1 MPRIHHEWTR
11 HGRPSHRRR
20 TAGLSTLVS
29 AARGWRAG
37 SRGWPRREREVSS
50 RAVFVRLL
58 AFALLFGIV
67 AVELQT
73 SFLQSHLLGWLSS
86 HLTWK
91 VETGESPEVVYPRYG
106 PFDVRLGYTRIPQFR
121 QRLEEHGFRIAQQS
135 RFSSTLAAITR
146 LGVSPPARER
156 AVAGLVIRGRDGTV
170 LFDANVRRHRF
181 ERYEDI
187 PPQVV
192 STLLLMENRHL
203 EGSADY
209 VNPAVDWGRLGRA
222 ALLSAASLVGM
233 PAHFQGGS
241 TIAVQIEKY
250 RHSRGGRTGSA
261 SEKLQQILSASLRA
275 YREGPHT
282 RDEQHAI
289 VLDYLNTVPLG
300 GAPGYGEVHGLGEG
314 LRAWFGMDPDHAFAA
329 LRGPDDDARARTLKH
344 TIALLCAVRAPTRM
358 LRTDHAELER
368 RGHYYIGSL
377 AQHGVLDSTL
387 ADAVDRE
394 PIQFDAGGVP
404 RVPLAQRKAVN
415 QVRLQL
421 PVLLGLH
428 DLHELDGL
436 DLEVETTYDADLQE
450 HAYSLLRSLNDPDTV
465 DAHGLRAPR
474 MLETGDPSKVWYSV
488 LLCERGSGADVVSA
502 VADNLNRPFDM
513 ISGMRMQLGST
524 AKLRTLAHYLEIV
537 ESLHEQ
543 YAGLPSAAL
552 EESAAAARD
561 PITRWVAAD
570 MAAAPDQ
577 PVDSLITHA
586 MAREYS
592 GNPGEAFFTGG
603 GLHSFHNF
611 EPEENYQHYTVR
623 EGLAKSVNLVFIRL
637 MRDVVRWH
645 EARLPYDAQA
655 VMADSANDDR
665 QKLLARASDQESRV
679 MLRRAYRRFKG
690 VPVDSLPEALLGH
703 HATARRYAMLYF
715 AWHPGAPAE
724 SLAAFLATR
733 DLPGDSLDA
742 GHLTRAYGGP
752 QLTLRDY
759 AYLLDCHPLDIWTS
773 QTLAHEPSLD
783 WYGLLGASED
793 VRCESQQWLFEARNR
808 RAQDLRLRT
817 AIEEDAFA
825 AMLPSWQ
832 RLGFPFDHLVP
843 SYATAIGSSADRPDA
858 LAKLMGIIV
867 NDGVQRPL
875 VSIRRVRFAPGTPYE
890 TVFEPAVPAGR
901 EVMSPAIAH
910 ALRAAMVDV
919 VTEGTARR
927 MDGAFADSTHAG
939 PVVGGKTGSGD
950 NRFVTFAHGGRMIG
964 SHAVNRTAV
973 FAFYIG
979 DRYYGVVTAVVDG
992 PQADQY
998 VFTSALPVQI
1008 LRMFTPE
1015 LKSRVMPRTL
1025 IRRSEDPIAARTPGR
1040 PVAAHTD

>member
-1 MPRIHHEWTR
+1 LD
-11 HGRPSHRRR
+11 SV
-20 TAGLSTLVS
+20 VS
-29 AARGWRAG
+29 RGWRAG
-37 SRGWPRREREVSS
+37 ARRDSRRPGNLV
-50 RAVFVRLL
+50 VRLVGIGVLL
-58 AFALLFGIV
+58 AVVV
-67 AVELQT
+67 AEIQT
-73 SFLQSHLLGWLSS
+73 SFIQSQMLGFLARR
-86 HLTWK
+86 LTWT
-91 VETGESPEVVYPRYG
+91 VETGESPRVVYPRYG
-106 PFDVRLGYTRIPQFR
+106 PFDVRLGYTRIPEFQK
-121 QRLEEHGFRIAQQS
+121 RLEERGFRIARQS

-146 LGVSPPARER
+146 LGVSPPAHER
-156 AVAGLVIRGRDGTV
+156 PVAGLVIRGRDGTV

-187 PPQVV
+187 PPQIV
-192 STLLLMENRHL
+192 STILLMENRRL
-203 EGSADY
+203 EGSADF

-241 TIAVQIEKY
+241 TMAVQIEKY
-250 RHSRGGRTGSA
+250 RHSKDGRTGSA
-261 SEKLQQILSASLRA
+261 GDKLQQIVAASLRA

-314 LRAWFGMDPDHAFAA
+314 LRAWFGMDPDRAFKA
-329 LRGPDDDARARTLKH
+329 LSADDDDPAKARALKH

-358 LRTDHAELER
+358 LRTNHAELER
-368 RGHYYIGSL
+368 RVHFYVGSL
-377 AQHGVLDSTL
+377 AAHGVLDSTL
-387 ADAVDRE
+387 AAQVDDE
-394 PIQFDAGGVP
+394 PIRFDEGGVP

-421 PVLLGLH
+421 PVLLGLK

-436 DLEVETTYDADLQE
+436 DLEVETTYDAGLEE
-450 HAYSLLRSLNDPDTV
+450 HALALLKSLGDPDTV
-465 DAHGLRAPR
+465 NAHGLRGPR

-488 LLCERGSGADVVSA
+488 LLCERGPGADMVSV

-537 ESLHEQ
+537 ESLHDRW
-543 YAGLPSAAL
+543 AGLPSAAL
-552 EESAAAARD
+552 AESASAARD
-561 PITRWVAAD
+561 PITRWAAED

-577 PVDSLITHA
+577 PADSLIAHA
-586 MAREYS
+586 LAREYS

-611 EPEENYQHYTVR
+611 EPEENGQYYSVR

-637 MRDVVRWH
+637 MRDEVRWH
-645 EARLPYDAQA
+645 EARLPYDPQA
-655 VMADSANDDR
+655 VLADSTNPDR
-665 QKLLARASDQESRV
+665 QKLLARGSDQEALV

-703 HATARRYAMLYF
+703 RTTARRYAMLYF
-715 AWHPGAPAE
+715 AWHPAAPPE

-733 DLPGDSLDA
+733 DLPSDTLDA
-742 GHLTRAYGGP
+742 DRLTRAYGGP

-773 QTLAHEPSLD
+773 QALARDPSLD
-783 WYGLLGASED
+783 WYGVLAASED
-793 VRCESQQWLFEARNR
+793 ARCESQQWLFEPRNR
-808 RAQDLRLRT
+808 RAQDLRLR
-817 AIEEDAFA
+817 IEIEQDAFA
-825 AMLPSWQ
+825 DMLPSWQ
-832 RLGFPFDHLVP
+832 HLGFPFDRLVP

-858 LAKLMGIIV
+858 LAKLMGIVV
-867 NDGVQRPL
+867 NDGIQRPV
-875 VSIRRVRFAPGTPYE
+875 VSIRCVRFAPGTPYE
-890 TVFEPAVPAGR
+890 TVFEPSVPPGR
-901 EVMSPAIAH
+901 RVMSPAIAH
-910 ALRAAMVDV
+910 ALRAAMLDV

-927 MDGAFADSTHAG
+927 MAGAFDDSTHTG

-950 NRFVTFAHGGRMIG
+950 NRYSTFAHGGRLIG

-1008 LRMFTPE
+1008 LRMFSPE
-1015 LKSRVMPRTL
+1015 LKSRVMPRMAPKP
-1025 IRRSEDPIAARTPGR
+1025 EPGAIAAR
-1040 PVAAHTD
+1040 AN